1 MILILG
7 GTTEGRAAV
16 KTADEAGSPYFYS
29 TRDAHQQVDCHHGTR
44 LTGAMDEEAMEAFC
58 REKEIRLLVDAA
70 HPFAEVLHRT
80 VAVVAERLSLPVVR
94 YERVYP
100 PRSADIIW
108 CDDYDDAIR
117 RMEADGVTRLLALT
131 GVQTIGR
138 LRAYW
143 QAHDACIFRILD
155 LPTSLALA
163 EWQGFPRE
171 RIVYYQP
178 GGDEALLER
187 VRPQAI
193 LTKESGE
200 SGGFIDKV
208 EAAHK
213 LGIAVY
219 AVRRPPMPAGFV
231 TVTGRHGF
239 RKQIERF
246 VPGFFPLRSGYT
258 TGSCATAAAKA
269 ALMALLTGEEQSEV
283 SYALPDGEVMT
294 LPIAETHLGEREAT
308 AAVIKDAGDDP
319 DVTNGC
325 KICATVA
332 LRDGGG
338 EGIRF
343 LQGEGVGRVTLPGLG
358 LEIGGPAINRTPREM
373 ITRELTALCDAPLDV
388 TIAVPGGEKIARQT
402 FNPKLGIV
410 DGISIVGTSGVVKP
424 FSSEAF
430 IASIVRQADVAVA
443 LGADTIVINSG
454 AKSEKYLKAAF
465 PELPF
470 QSFVQYGNFIGET
483 LEKLASLSIPK
494 IYMGIMLG
502 KAVKL
507 AEGNMDTHSKK
518 VVMNK
523 AYLHTVATKAGCTD
537 RAHTLIDG
545 LTLARELWQGLSAE
559 DLDRFMH
566 QITESCHEAGAR
578 LVPESELSVL
588 LIDDEGNI
596 RYTYPRDFFQANK

>member
-44 LTGAMDEEAMEAFC
+44 LTGALDEEAMEAFC

-163 EWQGFPRE
+163 ERQGFPRE
-171 RIVYYQP
+171 RIVYYEP

-219 AVRRPPMPAGFV
+219 AVRRPPMPTGFV
-231 TVTGRHGF
+231 AVTGRHGF

-325 KICATVA
+325 KICFPA
-332 LRDGGG
+332 
-338 EGIRF
+338 GI
-343 LQGEGVGRVTLPGLG
+343 LQYPFFDMQADDAFNYG
-358 LEIGGPAINRTPREM
+358 AI
-373 ITRELTALCDAPLDV
+373 
-388 TIAVPGGEKIARQT
+388 
-402 FNPKLGIV
+402 
-410 DGISIVGTSGVVKP
+410 GVVIGHEMTHGFDDQGRQFDKDGNLKNWWT
-424 FSSEAF
+424 EADAKKF
-430 IASIVRQADVAVA
+430 NERAKVMSDFYDSIYVAPGVHA
-443 LGADTIVINSG
+443 NGKFTL
-454 AKSEKYLKAAF
+454 
-465 PELPF
+465 
-470 QSFVQYGNFIGET
+470 GET
-483 LEKLASLSIPK
+483 LADFGGLQIAYQAFKEATAGQPQEDKLGFTPDQRFFLAYSFVWAGNIRDEEILRRTKTDPHA
-494 IYMGIMLG
+494 LG
-502 KAVKL
+502 KWRVNGELPQIDAWY
-507 AEGNMDTHSKK
+507 
-518 VVMNK
+518 K
-523 AYLHTVATKAGCTD
+523 AFG
-537 RAHTLIDG
+537 
-545 LTLARELWQGLSAE
+545 
-559 DLDRFMH
+559 
-566 QITESCHEAGAR
+566 ITESSPMFIPKEKR
-578 LVPESELSVL
+578 VT
-588 LIDDEGNI
+588 IW
-596 RYTYPRDFFQANK
+596 

>member
-163 EWQGFPRE
+163 ERQGFPRE
-171 RIVYYQP
+171 RIVYYEP

-231 TVTGRHGF
+231 AVTGRHGF

-332 LRDGGG
+332 LRDEEG

-373 ITRELTALCDAPLDV
+373 ITRELTALCDTPLDV
-388 TIAVPGGEKIARQT
+388 TIAVPDGEKIARQT

-410 DGISIVGTSGVVKP
+410 DGISIVGTSGIVMP
-424 FSSEAF
+424 FSSDAF
-430 IASIVRQADVAVA
+430 VRSIRREVEVCRA
-443 LGADTIVINSG
+443 LSPERLVINSG
-454 AKSEKYLKAAF
+454 ARSERFVKAEYPDLPAQAF
-465 PELPF
+465 VHF
-470 QSFVQYGNFIGET
+470 GNFIGET
-483 LEKLASLSIPK
+483 LKIAAELGIPNVT
-494 IYMGIMLG
+494 MGIMVG

-507 AEGNMDTHSKK
+507 AEGSLDTHSKK

-523 AYLHTVATKAGCTD
+523 AFLQTVAAESGCSPSAAEAITG
-537 RAHTLIDG
+537 I
-545 LTLARELWQGLSAE
+545 TLARELWHALT
-559 DLDRFMH
+559 DMDRDRFFPALLRL
-566 QITESCHEAGAR
+566 CHRHCSPLLPNGH
-578 LVPESELSVL
+578 LTIL
-588 LIDDEGNI
+588 LIDEDGNI
-596 RYTYPRDFFQANK
+596 PYRHA